1 MGQPS
6 FVLGGQY
13 PITGYY
19 ANPTYQN
26 LISSRTQLIDAL
38 IEPCA
43 RHIKERR
50 PDVDRRSLEH
60 LCQLVFLEGVPLL

>member
-38 IEPCA
+38 IESCA
-43 RHIKERR
+43 ANSRTNLSTI
-50 PDVDRRSLEH
+50 P
-60 LCQLVFLEGVPLL
+60 